1 MDRAGMYLFTLN
13 RQKWVFKGKFELGFF
28 HFFSLSLSKFLMIF
42 QSVLCQ
48 QRQTLKL
55 CSASL
60 IPIFQQISC
69 TTEKQILATQF
80 VTIRLVLYYIYM
92 YVLLISTKLILYNFC
107 IVTLLQTSFFFCT
120 NIGQILRHFIIFV
133 S

>member
-1 MDRAGMYLFTLN
+1 MYLFTLN
-13 RQKWVFKGKFELGFF
+13 RQKWVFKGKFELGFL
-28 HFFSLSLSKFLMIF
+28 HFFLSLSLQIFDDFSKCIMPAKANIETLFCLPNTHFSTDFLYN
-42 QSVLCQ
+42 
-48 QRQTLKL
+48 RK
-55 CSASL
+55 
-60 IPIFQQISC
+60 
-69 TTEKQILATQF
+69 KILATQF

-92 YVLLISTKLILYNFC
+92 YVLLISTKLILYKFC

>member
-13 RQKWVFKGKFELGFF
+13 RQKWVFKGKFQLGFL

-80 VTIRLVLYYIYM
+80 VTIRLVYMYIYVRTT
-92 YVLLISTKLILYNFC
+92 YKY
-107 IVTLLQTSFFFCT
+107 
-120 NIGQILRHFIIFV
+120 
-133 S
+133 

>member
-1 MDRAGMYLFTLN
+1 MYLFTLN
-13 RQKWVFKGKFELGFF
+13 RQKWVFKGKFQLGFL
-28 HFFSLSLSKFLMIF
+28 HFFLSLSKFLMIF

-80 VTIRLVLYYIYM
+80 VTIRLVLYICIYIYVRTT
-92 YVLLISTKLILYNFC
+92 YKY
-107 IVTLLQTSFFFCT
+107 
-120 NIGQILRHFIIFV
+120 
-133 S
+133 